1 MRISA
6 EAFHTLFSSN
16 NPAYTDGIISFI
28 NHSARLL
35 KAAVFP
41 SLHKFN
47 LKRPV
52 RRAQL
57 IIPYYRWGDEAQG
70 RLTKLPNVTQLTH
83 GGAGFEPRLSG
94 ARARVSR

>member
-1 MRISA
+1 MRISV
-6 EAFHTLFSSN
+6 EAFHTLFNSN

-28 NHSARLL
+28 NRSARLL
-35 KAAVFP
+35 KAVVFR

-57 IIPYYRWGDEAQG
+57 SIPDCRPGDEAQG
-70 RLTKLPNVTQLTH
+70 RLSKLPNVARLTH